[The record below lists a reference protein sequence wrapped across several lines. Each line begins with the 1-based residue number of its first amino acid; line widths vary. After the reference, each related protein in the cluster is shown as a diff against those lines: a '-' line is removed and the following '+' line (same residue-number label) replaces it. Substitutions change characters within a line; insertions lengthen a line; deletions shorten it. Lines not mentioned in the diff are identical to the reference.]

1 MDGAAE
7 TRGYQARTRWL
18 IAAGLLLGTLA
29 LYARVAGHPF
39 IFFDDNRYVTE
50 NPTVQAGL
58 TWQGITWAFTTL
70 HVSNWHPLT
79 WLSHML
85 DVELFGVNPGAH
97 HVVNVLF
104 HAANAVLV
112 FLLFLRMTGATWR
125 SAFVAALFAVHPT
138 HVESVAWVAERKD
151 VLSTLFGLLAMLVYV
166 GWTRRGGAG
175 RYLGVVALF
184 AASLLSK
191 PMWVTLPF
199 LLLLLDAWPLQ
210 RWAGSPVPVD
220 PEPPASPR
228 LGLGRLVLEKLP
240 LLALSIASSAVTVVA
255 QSQGGAMVNL
265 DLGMG
270 ARIGNAA
277 VAYVR
282 YVAKTFWPT
291 DLAIYYPHPAGGLP
305 TGQAIGA
312 AAVVVLATAVAFLA
326 VKRAPWFALGWFWFL
341 GTLVPV
347 IGLVQVGAQ
356 AMADRYTY
364 VPTIGLYVVVA
375 WGLAGIARRW
385 NLGKGAAAAAG
396 AAILALSAVTWN
408 QVGYWSDHILLF
420 EHALAVEPRSGVAV
434 GVLSEGMRRAK
445 RYDEALAL
453 AQEAVALAP
462 GNGAAP
468 EQPRHLV
475 PGPETV
481 RGGPGGPRGRRP
493 DRPFL
498 PHQLAQ
504 PGARGD
510 GPGTRA
516 PGHRRLRGGAGEGS
530 GEPFRRREPGGPL
543 PVDGAIPRGVVGLR
557 AGHAARPVERRRL
570 VEPGRLSRQGG
581 TPARGRGG
589 VPRGAEAGPGES
601 GHPAEAG
608 GTPDAPGALNS
619 APAAHLVGGGGGR
632 GGLCGRRGLLLRGLL
647 VDRLGALREADVVA
661 EAPPA
666 APDLDPLLLAV
677 LVGRALDAGLHEG
690 LLGALQHGHELGVL
704 PGRLRVALLR
714 AARTTPWRP

>member
-7 TRGYQARTRWL
+7 TRGYQARTPWL

-79 WLSHML
+79 WFSHML
-85 DVELFGVNPGAH
+85 DVEIFGVNPGAH

-166 GWTRRGGAG
+166 GWTRRGGVG

-220 PEPPASPR
+220 PEPPASLR

-240 LLALSIASSAVTVVA
+240 LLGLSIASSAVTVVA

-312 AAVVVLATAVAFLA
+312 AAVVALATVVAFLA
-326 VKRAPWFALGWFWFL
+326 VKRAPWLALGWFWFL

-364 VPTIGLYVVVA
+364 VPTIGLHVVVA

-408 QVGYWSDHILLF
+408 QVGYWSEHILLF

-462 GNGAAP
+462 GTARHMNNLAISYRDLKRFEEAREVLEAAVRIDP
-468 EQPRHLV
+468 SYPTSWLNLGLV
-475 PGPETV
+475 EMDLG
-481 RGGPGGPRGRRP
+481 
-493 DRPFL
+493 
-498 PHQLAQ
+498 
-504 PGARGD
+504 
-510 GPGTRA
+510 RA
-516 PGHRRLRGGAGEGS
+516 PQAIAAYEGA
-530 GEPFRRREPGGPL
+530 L
-543 PVDGAIPRGVVGLR
+543 A
-557 AGHAARPVERRRL
+557 
-570 VEPGRLSRQGG
+570 
-581 TPARGRGG
+581 
-589 VPRGAEAGPGES
+589 RGAENP
-601 GHPAEAG
+601 
-608 GTPDAPGALNS
+608 S
-619 APAAHLVGGGGGR
+619 AVGN
-632 GGLCGRRGLLLRGLL
+632 
-647 VDRLGALREADVVA
+647 
-661 EAPPA
+661 
-666 APDLDPLLLAV
+666 LAV
-677 LVGRALDAGLHEG
+677 LYQSTGRFREASLAFERATQLDPSNVAVWWN
-690 LLGALQHGHELGVL
+690 LGVFRARE
-704 PGRLRVALLR
+704 GRLPEAEAAFLEAQKRDPGNPGIRRKLEELR
-714 AARTTPWRP
+714 TRQGR